1 MAGVKQR
8 PLSDIGPQAD
18 TQEHESQTRKS
29 ANVRYRF
36 LGLMRS
42 TGKPVEGH
50 VEADSEEWAFHA
62 LANNGIIT
70 ESLRPDPAKGEAARA
85 AKAPEAKSASPLL
98 PPMSQSS
105 AQMVPLA
112 PVAPVPP
119 AAPARP
125 PVPPGAFSVG
135 TPASSQ
141 TFAQQ
146 PPAPPGNGNAAV
158 PGAPRT
164 QFDNALEGALD

>member
-70 ESLRPDPAKGEAARA
+70 ESMKKDPIAAPTPAPQPLTTRA
-85 AKAPEAKSASPLL
+85 EPLL
-98 PPMSQSS
+98 GPYQSTP
-105 AQMVPLA
+105 AALA
-112 PVAPVPP
+112 P
-119 AAPARP
+119 AAPSLPTPSTLSNPAATRAAN
-125 PVPPGAFSVG
+125 PPG
-135 TPASSQ
+135 
-141 TFAQQ
+141 TFAVGGSTTV
-146 PPAPPGNGNAAV
+146 PAAQAPAAG
-158 PGAPRT
+158 GAP
-164 QFDNALEGALD
+164 A

>member
-1 MAGVKQR
+1 MAAIQQR

-18 TQEHESQTRKS
+18 KQEARITNQDNSD
-29 ANVRYRF
+29 VRYRF

-70 ESLRPDPAKGEAARA
+70 ESLRPDPLKGEAARA

-98 PPMSQSS
+98 PPMTQSS
-105 AQMVPLA
+105 APLVPLA
-112 PVAPVPP
+112 PVA
-119 AAPARP
+119 
-125 PVPPGAFSVG
+125 
-135 TPASSQ
+135 
-141 TFAQQ
+141 
-146 PPAPPGNGNAAV
+146 
-158 PGAPRT
+158 
-164 QFDNALEGALD
+164 